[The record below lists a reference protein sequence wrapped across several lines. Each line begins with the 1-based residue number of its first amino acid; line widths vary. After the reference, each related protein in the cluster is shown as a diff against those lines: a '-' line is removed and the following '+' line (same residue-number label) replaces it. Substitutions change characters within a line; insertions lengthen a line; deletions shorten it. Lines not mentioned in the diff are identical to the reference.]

1 MTNLVFDGPLYQY
14 ILYELL
20 NLDEQDT
27 FDINKDF
34 QVLQY
39 TFIDLFNTFI
49 TNNMRPKFHHFGSF
63 CTTAV

>member
-39 TFIDLFNTFI
+39 TFIDF
-49 TNNMRPKFHHFGSF
+49 
-63 CTTAV
+63 